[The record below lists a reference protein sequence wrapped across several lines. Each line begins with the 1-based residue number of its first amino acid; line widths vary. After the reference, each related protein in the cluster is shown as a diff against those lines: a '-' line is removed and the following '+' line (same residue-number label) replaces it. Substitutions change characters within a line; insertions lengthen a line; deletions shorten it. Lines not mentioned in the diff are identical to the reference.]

1 MGPPKRHGQRAVEAV
16 RGCTF
21 GVRTGE
27 VFGLLGANGAGKTTT
42 MSAVMRAVE
51 PTSGD
56 VAISGTSVLSSF
68 AQASEHLAV
77 VNQHNTLWD
86 ALSCADHLRL
96 FARLRMLES
105 EVEEAVAA
113 TLARVEL
120 LNHAD
125 KPAGRLSG
133 GMKRKLCGACAL
145 IGDPQIVLL
154 DEPSAGLDPVSQ
166 RNLWNL
172 IKATMAG
179 RAVVLTTHSM
189 VEADFLCDR
198 IGIMVQ
204 GQLRCLGTSDHLK
217 QRYASGYELV
227 VKIEDDALEGVS
239 QFVKERFGATLAA
252 ADAGTLTYEL
262 SNTSEKSA
270 DLLADAFQAF
280 DESTRQS
287 LKVAEFSVVQASL
300 EKVFIRIVSGE
311 GGEHEAR
318 DAHNRSVQVA
328 QASEMIPTTTSTI
341 FSSANGPAA
350 SARTSRTAYSAS
362 TTVRAA
368 APCAATCSC
377 PSSGRRGSSGSIL
390 VPLPYCSTCS
400 PPSRTAWGGAAS
412 RSRRWRTS
420 SLCTY
425 LVV

>member
-1 MGPPKRHGQRAVEAV
+1 MG
-16 RGCTF
+16 
-21 GVRTGE
+21 
-27 VFGLLGANGAGKTTT
+27 
-42 MSAVMRAVE
+42 
-51 PTSGD
+51 
-56 VAISGTSVLSSF
+56 F

-96 FARLRMLES
+96 FARLRMLEN
-105 EVEEAVAA
+105 EVEDAVAA

-239 QFVKERFGATLAA
+239 AFVKERFGATLAA

-262 SNTSEKSA
+262 SKSSEKSA

-280 DESTRQS
+280 DESTRKS

-318 DAHNRSVQVA
+318 DAHNRSLQVP
-328 QASEMIPTTTSTI
+328 QYVLLRHVLLHVHVH
-341 FSSANGPAA
+341 F
-350 SARTSRTAYSAS
+350 
-362 TTVRAA
+362 
-368 APCAATCSC
+368 
-377 PSSGRRGSSGSIL
+377 
-390 VPLPYCSTCS
+390 
-400 PPSRTAWGGAAS
+400 WG
-412 RSRRWRTS
+412 
-420 SLCTY
+420 
-425 LVV
+425 LVVRLVQYLYPYLTVPHVRRRHELCGEVLSPGAEGGGLGRFVHISCRRRLK

>member
-1 MGPPKRHGQRAVEAV
+1 MG
-16 RGCTF
+16 
-21 GVRTGE
+21 
-27 VFGLLGANGAGKTTT
+27 
-42 MSAVMRAVE
+42 MRAVE

-105 EVEEAVAA
+105 EVEDAVAA

-217 QRYASGYELV
+217 QRY
-227 VKIEDDALEGVS
+227 
-239 QFVKERFGATLAA
+239 GATLAA

-328 QASEMIPTTTSTI
+328 QDLGDDSDDDLDNFQFKE
-341 FSSANGPAA
+341 
-350 SARTSRTAYSAS
+350 RT
-362 TTVRAA
+362 
-368 APCAATCSC
+368 CCKCS
-377 PSSGRRGSSGSIL
+377 
-390 VPLPYCSTCS
+390 YF
-400 PPSRTAWGGAAS
+400 AH
-412 RSRRWRTS
+412 
-420 SLCTY
+420 
-425 LVV
+425 

>member
-1 MGPPKRHGQRAVEAV
+1 MG
-16 RGCTF
+16 
-21 GVRTGE
+21 
-27 VFGLLGANGAGKTTT
+27 
-42 MSAVMRAVE
+42 
-51 PTSGD
+51 SGD

-105 EVEEAVAA
+105 EVEDAVAA

-262 SNTSEKSA
+262 SKSSEKSA

-280 DESTRQS
+280 DEGTRKS

-328 QASEMIPTTTSTI
+328 QDLGDDSDDDLDNFQFRERTCAMCCYMFMSIFGASWFVWFNTCTLTLLFHM
-341 FSSANGPAA
+341 FAA
-350 SARTSRTAYSAS
+350 VTNC
-362 TTVRAA
+362 V
-368 APCAATCSC
+368 
-377 PSSGRRGSSGSIL
+377 GRCCL
-390 VPLPYCSTCS
+390 QEPKVED
-400 PPSRTAWGGAAS
+400 
-412 RSRRWRTS
+412 
-420 SLCTY
+420 
-425 LVV
+425 

>member
-1 MGPPKRHGQRAVEAV
+1 
-16 RGCTF
+16 
-21 GVRTGE
+21 
-27 VFGLLGANGAGKTTT
+27 
-42 MSAVMRAVE
+42 
-51 PTSGD
+51 
-56 VAISGTSVLSSF
+56 
-68 AQASEHLAV
+68 
-77 VNQHNTLWD
+77 
-86 ALSCADHLRL
+86 
-96 FARLRMLES
+96 
-105 EVEEAVAA
+105 
-113 TLARVEL
+113 

-239 QFVKERFGATLAA
+239 KFVKERFGATLAA

-328 QASEMIPTTTSTI
+328 QDLGDDSDDDLDNFQFRE
-341 FSSANGPAA
+341 
-350 SARTSRTAYSAS
+350 RT
-362 TTVRAA
+362 
-368 APCAATCSC
+368 CCKCSYFAHGLLC
-377 PSSGRRGSSGSIL
+377 K
-390 VPLPYCSTCS
+390 YHSTCCCAMCCYMFMS
-400 PPSRTAWGGAAS
+400 IFGAS
-412 RSRRWRTS
+412 WFVWFNT
-420 SLCTY
+420 CT
-425 LVV
+425 LTLLFHMFAAVTNCVGRCCLQEPKVED

>member
-1 MGPPKRHGQRAVEAV
+1 MGDEDVLRERERVLALFEDGEKEEEEIVESDPTLVQKVVSKVTAVKDALLDELSDPNYYAPRIKMDAAPEDKYGLNVREVRKVFPPKRHGQRAVEAV

-27 VFGLLGANGAGKTTT
+27 V
-42 MSAVMRAVE
+42 S
-51 PTSGD
+51 
-56 VAISGTSVLSSF
+56 ISGTSVLSSF

-145 IGDPQIVLL
+145 IGVPQIVLL

-227 VKIEDDALEGVS
+227 VKIEDDALDGVS
-239 QFVKERFGATLAA
+239 KFVKERFGATLAA

-262 SNTSEKSA
+262 SKSSEKSA

-280 DESTRQS
+280 DVNTRKE

-328 QASEMIPTTTSTI
+328 QDLGDDSDDGE
-341 FSSANGPAA
+341 
-350 SARTSRTAYSAS
+350 
-362 TTVRAA
+362 
-368 APCAATCSC
+368 
-377 PSSGRRGSSGSIL
+377 L
-390 VPLPYCSTCS
+390 
-400 PPSRTAWGGAAS
+400 
-412 RSRRWRTS
+412 
-420 SLCTY
+420 
-425 LVV
+425 

>member
-1 MGPPKRHGQRAVEAV
+1 M
-16 RGCTF
+16 
-21 GVRTGE
+21 
-27 VFGLLGANGAGKTTT
+27 
-42 MSAVMRAVE
+42 
-51 PTSGD
+51 
-56 VAISGTSVLSSF
+56 
-68 AQASEHLAV
+68 

-105 EVEEAVAA
+105 EVEDAVAA

-217 QRYASGYELV
+217 QRYASGY
-227 VKIEDDALEGVS
+227 
-239 QFVKERFGATLAA
+239 
-252 ADAGTLTYEL
+252 
-262 SNTSEKSA
+262 
-270 DLLADAFQAF
+270 
-280 DESTRQS
+280 
-287 LKVAEFSVVQASL
+287 
-300 EKVFIRIVSGE
+300 
-311 GGEHEAR
+311 
-318 DAHNRSVQVA
+318 
-328 QASEMIPTTTSTI
+328 
-341 FSSANGPAA
+341 
-350 SARTSRTAYSAS
+350 
-362 TTVRAA
+362 
-368 APCAATCSC
+368 
-377 PSSGRRGSSGSIL
+377 
-390 VPLPYCSTCS
+390 
-400 PPSRTAWGGAAS
+400 
-412 RSRRWRTS
+412 
-420 SLCTY
+420 
-425 LVV
+425 

>member
-1 MGPPKRHGQRAVEAV
+1 
-16 RGCTF
+16 
-21 GVRTGE
+21 
-27 VFGLLGANGAGKTTT
+27 

-96 FARLRMLES
+96 FARLRMLEN
-105 EVEEAVAA
+105 EVEDAVAA

-262 SNTSEKSA
+262 SQSSEKSA

-328 QASEMIPTTTSTI
+328 QDLGDDSDDDLDNFQFRERTCCKCSYFAHGLLCKYHSTCCCAMCCYMFMSIFGASW
-341 FSSANGPAA
+341 FVWFN
-350 SARTSRTAYSAS
+350 
-362 TTVRAA
+362 
-368 APCAATCSC
+368 TC
-377 PSSGRRGSSGSIL
+377 
-390 VPLPYCSTCS
+390 PLPCSSTCLR
-400 PPSRTAWGGAAS
+400 PSRIVWEGAVS

-420 SLCTY
+420 VLYISR
-425 LVV
+425 VVVVLSKLFD